1 MCYMVCLVVL
11 IFVSKLNIGGLY
23 IEEWMNVIW
32 YFVLYILKRIVKIYC
47 CSIIFIKDIELL
59 CN

>member
-1 MCYMVCLVVL
+1 MYYLCYMVCLVVL

-32 YFVLYILKRIVKIYC
+32 YIVLYIKKN
-47 CSIIFIKDIELL
+47 SEDILL
-59 CN
+59 